1 MTTLLVATTG
11 GHLAQ
16 LRGFHDRIPAD
27 RDGSVWVTHE
37 NEQSR
42 SLLAGFEVEYVPY
55 VRVHNVP
62 DVLRCIP
69 HAHRLWR
76 THGITRAISTGSGI
90 ALGYLP
96 YLAARGVE
104 CHYIED
110 AARVTGPS
118 LTGRVI
124 RWVPSVRLYT
134 QYPSWTSRRWR
145 YGGNEFDGLEALARV
160 PDPRA
165 VVRVVVT
172 VGTAGEFPFRRLLRP
187 LVDLLAPDGS
197 LQKAI
202 GRPVEVLWQTGCTP
216 VDDLPI
222 TATPFL
228 PATDLHAALL
238 GADIVICHAGA
249 GSVTAALGS
258 GRAPLVVPR
267 RTTHG
272 EAGDDHQA
280 ELATELQRRGL
291 AISREAD
298 EITVED
304 LLSAFTMSVCR
315 TATLPEF
322 GLVR

>member
-1 MTTLLVATTG
+1 MTTLFVATTG

-16 LRGFHDRIPAD
+16 LRGFHDRIAAD
-27 RDGSVWVTHE
+27 GGGSVWVTHA

-42 SLLAGFEVEYVPY
+42 SLLAGSEVEYVPY

-69 HAHRLWR
+69 HAHRIRR
-76 THGITRAISTGSGI
+76 TYGITRAISTGSGI

-118 LTGRVI
+118 LTGRII
-124 RWVPSVRLYT
+124 RRVPGMRLYT
-134 QYPSWTSRRWR
+134 QYASWASRRWH
-145 YGGNEFDGLEALARV
+145 YGGNEFDGLEAV
-160 PDPRA
+160 TGDPPPGDTL
-165 VVRVVVT
+165 RVVVT
-172 VGTAGEFPFRRLLRP
+172 MGTAAEFPFRRLVLP
-187 LVDLLAPDGS
+187 LLDLLGPGGA
-197 LQKAI
+197 LREAT
-202 GRPVEVLWQTGCTP
+202 GRRVEVLWQTGCTP

-222 TATPFL
+222 RATPFL
-228 PATDLHAALL
+228 PAADLYAALWR
-238 GADIVICHAGA
+238 ADLVICHAGT
-249 GSVTAALGS
+249 GSVTAALGA

-267 RTTHG
+267 RPAHG

-280 ELATELQRRGL
+280 ELAVELQRRGL
-291 AISREAD
+291 ATWREAD
-298 EITVED
+298 EIGVED
-304 LLSAFTMSVCR
+304 LLTALATSVRR
-315 TATLPEF
+315 TANLPEF